1 MLYNSIYNFIA
12 CGSKL
17 GIEVGWVRDSLM
29 SSSSEQEYAEANRAR
44 LNAVTLPAIVPG
56 LSKGLSGGW
65 KPLQNDTDPWLQI
78 DLEKPYVFT
87 QIAIQGHNELPYWV
101 TKFSLNYSD
110 DTSNWYQH
118 MNSSTGWNKFVK
130 QVPLAT

>member
-1 MLYNSIYNFIA
+1 MCYSIA
-12 CGSKL
+12 CNKEV
-17 GIEVGWVRDSLM
+17 GIKVGWVRDSLM
-29 SSSSEQEYAEANRAR
+29 SASSEQEYAEANRAR